1 MSIKRSN
8 KNRLSDAI
16 TSDMHTRDLPGNE
29 LILAAE
35 KQLPSNIKDL
45 SKYIL
50 IGRRKLDAIRSALD
64 AAKRTGFDK
73 ETLDKM
79 QAEGREYGELI
90 LDAELEMASRLRAI
104 PKASGRPPEIIR
116 TDTENY
122 LAQPTKAETVA
133 ELGFSRMEAERIQ
146 KLTPEAVEAA
156 KAEARQKNEIPTR
169 SLALKL
175 VKQQAKAADPVKP
188 PVPAPEIRAVFLELN
203 TLIAD
208 MKKTDI
214 DNEAKTRLLDLLTEA
229 KVLLTKSTAKS

>member
-1 MSIKRSN
+1 MLKKKPNFREIVLNDVAS
-8 KNRLSDAI
+8 
-16 TSDMHTRDLPGNE
+16 RDLPGNE
-29 LILAAE
+29 LIPATD
-35 KQLPSNIKDL
+35 KQLPANIREL

-104 PKASGRPPEIIR
+104 PKASGRPPEING
-116 TDTENY
+116 TDVKNY
-122 LAQPTKAETVA
+122 LAQPTKSEAVA
-133 ELGFSRMEAERIQ
+133 ELGFSQKEAERIQ

-175 VKQQAKAADPVKP
+175 VKKQAKAADPVKP
-188 PVPAPEIRAVFLELN
+188 AVPAPEIREIFTALN
-203 TLIAD
+203 GLIYN
-208 MKKTDI
+208 MKKTELEE
-214 DNEAKTRLLDLLTEA
+214 EAKTRLLDLLTEA